1 MPNVSDMI
9 VQEAQRQGV
18 DPSLAL
24 EVGRA
29 ESNLDPNVPDSTAG
43 AIGVFQLEPA
53 TAAQLGVNPRDLT
66 QNIRGGIRYLGQ
78 MLAQFGG
85 SVPAALAAYNWGPGN
100 LAKAIAQYATDWI
113 NHLPSETAHYISKIV
128 SNLSQYKAA
137 ITPASVA
144 NGVKQVLLPSSPDD
158 SQTVDAGA
166 PPPPSS
172 SPLVPILILGALGLG
187 AYIVSEVFSD
197 D

>member
-1 MPNVSDMI
+1 MATVSDMI

-29 ESNLDPNVPDSTAG
+29 ESNFDQSAVSSAG

-53 TAAQLGVNPRDLT
+53 TAAQLGVDPRDLT
-66 QNIRGGIRYLGQ
+66 QNISGGIRYLGQ
-78 MLAQFGG
+78 LLAQFGG

-100 LAKAIAQYATDWI
+100 LAKAIAQYAADWI
-113 NHLPSETAHYISKIV
+113 NHLPAETARYISKIV
-128 SNLSQYKAA
+128 GNLSQYKAS

-144 NGVKQVLLPSSPDD
+144 NGIVQKLTPDADTPPPSDA
-158 SQTVDAGA
+158 SQ
-166 PPPPSS
+166 PLPPSS
-172 SPLVPILILGALGLG
+172 SPIMPIVILTALAVG